1 VEQRATVL
9 IVDDIEATRTGLAKL
24 LRLRGYDTLEASN
37 GNEALESL
45 KAHPETRVVIL
56 DLRMPGGSGYR
67 FREEQLREPAI
78 AGVPV
83 VVFTGTE
90 DVEAIK
96 QELLVAD
103 VLRKPI
109 SVDALLEAVAR
120 WAGV

>member
-1 VEQRATVL
+1 VERRATVL